1 MMAKMMMLIIT
12 VVKIKTETKDDVGED
27 GEDNHE

>member
-1 MMAKMMMLIIT
+1 MMAKMMTLIIT
-12 VVKIKTETKDDVGED
+12 VVKIKTKDDVGKD